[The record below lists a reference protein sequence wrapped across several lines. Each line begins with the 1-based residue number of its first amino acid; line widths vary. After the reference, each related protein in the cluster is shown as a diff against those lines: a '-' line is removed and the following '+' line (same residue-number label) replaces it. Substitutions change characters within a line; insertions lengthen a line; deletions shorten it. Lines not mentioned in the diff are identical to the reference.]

1 MIDLAFARRH
11 LSTSLDDEAL
21 REKLDAAEAAVK
33 AYCNNT
39 FPERRFPDGL
49 PLDVQMGIVRMV
61 AWEIGAG
68 KKIGIASETLSRHSV
83 TYAQNADDSVMGY
96 PRSIMGFCKPYRRAK
111 T

>member
-11 LSTSLDDEAL
+11 LSTALDDEAL
-21 REKLDAAEAAVK
+21 REKLDVAEAAVK

-39 FPERRFPDGL
+39 FPARRFPDGL
-49 PLDVQMGIVRMV
+49 PLDVQMGIVQMV
-61 AWEIGAG
+61 AWQLGAG
-68 KKIGIASETLSRHSV
+68 SKIGIASETLSRHSV
-83 TYAQNADDSVMGY
+83 TYAQNAEDSIMGY

>member
-1 MIDLAFARRH
+1 MLDDLAIR
-11 LSTSLDDEAL
+11 D
-21 REKLDAAEAAVK
+21 KLDAAEAAVK

-39 FPERRFPDGL
+39 FPESRFPDGL

-61 AWEIGAG
+61 AWQIGAG
-68 KKIGIASETLSRHSV
+68 SKVGIASETLSRHSV

-96 PRSIMGFCKPYRRAK
+96 PRSIMGFCKPYRRAR